1 MPETQP
7 LTIQGQQFNIPMPFS
22 AGHVLE
28 ASEASAM
35 NQLYAE
41 NIRNNF
47 AGKMKKAEEAKE
59 TIPGQAELDVYC
71 QTYKFGAKGISGPKL
86 DPVEAEARRLAKTA
100 ITEALKAKGY
110 KLKDVPDEQLQ
121 AWVVEAVES
130 TPQFRTTAQ
139 TLISQRNAAL
149 QALQASG
156 LNIGGMGQGQ
166 GNSAQAP
173 EAPAA

>member
-1 MPETQP
+1 MDTQTI
-7 LTIQGQQFNIPMPFS
+7 TIQGSQFTIPMPFS
-22 AGHVLE
+22 EGHTLNG
-28 ASEASAM
+28 SEASAM
-35 NQLYAE
+35 NQLFAE

-47 AGKMKKAEEAKE
+47 AGKMKKAEEKKE
-59 TIPGQAELDVYC
+59 ALPGQAELDTYC
-71 QTYKFGAKGISGPKL
+71 QEYKFGAKGISGPKL
-86 DPVEAEARRLAKTA
+86 DPVEAEARRLAKSA

-121 AWVVEAVES
+121 AWVLEAVES

-149 QALQASG
+149 QALQSSG

-166 GNSAQAP
+166 EQAQGGNSGQQA
-173 EAPAA
+173 

>member
-1 MPETQP
+1 MDMQP

-59 TIPGQAELDVYC
+59 TVPGQAELDAYC

-110 KLKDVPDEQLQ
+110 KLKDVPDEQLN
-121 AWVVEAVES
+121 AWVLEAVES

-139 TLISQRNAAL
+139 TLISQRQAAL
-149 QALQASG
+149 QALQSAG
-156 LNIGGMGQGQ
+156 LNIGTPAG
-166 GNSAQAP
+166 GNSAQQPAP
-173 EAPAA
+173 QA